1 MNFPIRPPLSALVP
15 ESAPFTAEQRQWL
28 NGFFSGLLESDATAL
43 SPQDAQ
49 ALMPGVQIGAA
60 AAEDDDAPWHDQT
73 MPLAER
79 MKLAEGKALNRR
91 MMAAMG
97 QQDCGQCGYDC
108 KQYADAIFAKTEE
121 RLTL

>member
-1 MNFPIRPPLSALVP
+1 MTALIRPPLSSIVP
-15 ESAPFTAEQRQWL
+15 QSAPLSAEQRNWL
-28 NGFFSGLLESDATAL
+28 NGFFAGLLESETASL
-43 SPQDAQ
+43 SPQQAQ
-49 ALMPGVQIGAA
+49 VLTPDLRLDDV
-60 AAEDDDAPWHDQT
+60 EDDGSPWHDQT

-108 KQYADAIFAKTEE
+108 KQYADAIFG
-121 RLTL
+121 

>member
-1 MNFPIRPPLSALVP
+1 MNSPIRPPLSAIIP
-15 ESAPFTAEQRQWL
+15 ESAPFTTEQRQWL

-43 SPQDAQ
+43 SPQAAQ
-49 ALMPGVQIGAA
+49 ALMPGVQIGG

-73 MPLAER
+73 MPIAER
-79 MKLAEGKALNRR
+79 MKLADGKPLNRK

-108 KQYADAIFAKTEE
+108 KQYADAIFAKSE
-121 RLTL
+121 